1 MSNLELFQR
10 KMFLNFWKSQNDEA
24 KKVQGKNGKV
34 KELFKKLQKG
44 NQKIILEE

>member
-24 KKVQGKNGKV
+24 KKVKGKNGKV
-34 KELFKKLQKG
+34 KELLEKLQKG
-44 NQKIILEE
+44 NQEIILEE